1 MPTID
6 GTEYEKGDL
15 IGQVNYQDPVTMART
30 FGLDR
35 LFQQIGLPM
44 ANYGATFLDAEGN
57 LTRDLGQAT
66 YIDSDGNITNEAVA
80 RDSEG
85 RIIGYNVPN
94 YATDASTGMKMV
106 GGPSKFMPFIQ
117 ADLDQSIYD
126 AEQRFLD
133 QQRGIQ
139 DPYLQKAGTGLDTA
153 STRTQTALEGIGAFD
168 PASVAA
174 FENPRMA
181 AIEQAMR
188 DETARQA
195 QGDAATQI
203 RSGAFGGS
211 RAAVMDAQRQSDLAK
226 NIGMARA
233 QNYDTAMANAMAD
246 YKNKLIAAE
255 LGLAG
260 SEQLGNLALAQSTLG
275 GRAQQA
281 GLTDLTQQLQFG
293 DIFQK
298 QQQAELEAARQ
309 NQLMDFYAPMQSAEM
324 IAKHQISPTTMQLF
338 TQRPQPQVSPL
349 NQALSFGTQVLGG
362 IGSIAGGQGTV

>member
-6 GTEYEKGDL
+6 GTEYDKGDL

-44 ANYGATFLDAEGN
+44 ASYGATFLDAEGN
-57 LTRDLGQAT
+57 LTRDLGKAT
-66 YIDSDGNITNEAVA
+66 YIDSDGNITNEAVV
-80 RDSEG
+80 RDDQD

-94 YATDASTGMKMV
+94 YATDASGMKMV

-117 ADLDQSIYD
+117 ADLDQSIFD

-153 STRTQTALEGIGAFD
+153 RTRTQTALEGIGAFD

-195 QGDAATQI
+195 QGDAAKQI
-203 RSGAFGGS
+203 QAGAFGGS

-246 YKNKLIAAE
+246 YQNKLRAAE

-260 SEQLGNLALAQSTLG
+260 GEQLGNLALAQSTLG

-298 QQQAELEAARQ
+298 QQQAQLEAARQ

-362 IGSIAGGQGTV
+362 IGSIAGGGQGTV